1 MPHLSTASKPTRV
14 FLIEDHSIVSTVLA
28 EILNRSGDFTVVGVA
43 GNGTEALE
51 KLATVAADFVIV
63 DLMLPGMSGIEVIQA
78 IRRRFR
84 SLKIIVCSGVNTKPA
99 LETALRIGAQAFV
112 EKNSRVEDLLSALRA
127 VVKGEFPLSVGV
139 AARVREIVHQ
149 RNSMKPLGR
158 SDLAILRRLAGG
170 ASVKEVAATLDVSPS
185 MIYKARRRIAQ
196 RTGATDYWDLR
207 AVAAGL
213 GLLHDA
219 FGLVPEAAGS
229 AGSPTAAKS

>member
-84 SLKIIVCSGVNTKPA
+84 SLEIIVCSGVDAKPA

-158 SDLAILRRLAGG
+158 SDLAILRRLARRRQRQGGRGGLGREPVHDLQG
-170 ASVKEVAATLDVSPS
+170 ASSHRPAH
-185 MIYKARRRIAQ
+185 RRYR
-196 RTGATDYWDLR
+196 
-207 AVAAGL
+207 
-213 GLLHDA
+213 LL
-219 FGLVPEAAGS
+219 
-229 AGSPTAAKS
+229 GSPRGGGRPRPVARCVRAGP